1 MQSTIARGY
10 VVRYNS
16 ALSYYNRATHMTKS
30 NPAAKLAKAPGK
42 PLSLRLTAEQ
52 RELIER
58 GAKDVGQP
66 SASAFMKAAAIAAAK
81 GQDSA
86 RELAAIE
93 QRVAATFESHTKRL
107 RALENSTQMQLAL
120 LDGLAKVMLTCLPE
134 PAPEAINAARARAK
148 VRYEKLMRSV
158 ASEMTGDVASVVNEV
173 AEASNRGTG
182 A

>member
-1 MQSTIARGY
+1 MQSSIARGF
-10 VVRYNS
+10 VMRYTIT
-16 ALSYYNRATHMTKS
+16 LSYYKRATHMTKS

-52 RELIER
+52 RGLIER
-58 GAKDVGQP
+58 AAKDVGQP
-66 SASAFMKAAAIAAAK
+66 SASAFMKAVAIAAAK

-93 QRVAATFESHTKRL
+93 QRIAATFESHTKRL
-107 RALENSTQMQLAL
+107 RALENTTQMQLAL

-134 PAPEAINAARARAK
+134 PAPEAIHAARARAK

-158 ASEMTGDVASVVNEV
+158 ATEMTGDVAGVMTEV
-173 AEASNRGTG
+173 AEAAHRGTG